1 MQACLVLNTRRL
13 CSHLDC
19 IEGQLRLVG
28 GSTNS
33 EGTVEVCHDGLW
45 GLVTD
50 AGWDTLDAMV
60 VCRQLQLPTQGKL
73 KTQLEIC
80 MHVYKTILSWKC

>member
-1 MQACLVLNTRRL
+1 MINARSLY
-13 CSHLDC
+13 SHLDC
-19 IEGQLRLVG
+19 VEGQLRLVG

-33 EGTVEVCHDGLW
+33 EGTVEICHDGLW

-60 VCRQLQLPTQGKL
+60 VCRQLQLPTQG
-73 KTQLEIC
+73 
-80 MHVYKTILSWKC
+80 

>member
-1 MQACLVLNTRRL
+1 MVSKTKSLS
-13 CSHLDC
+13 SHLDC
-19 IEGQLRLVG
+19 VEGQLRLVG
-28 GSTNS
+28 GNNS
-33 EGTVEVCHDGLW
+33 EDTVEVCHDGLW

-73 KTQLEIC
+73 KA
-80 MHVYKTILSWKC
+80 

>member
-1 MQACLVLNTRRL
+1 MNWFTINWKLLWAKSLYWNIN
-13 CSHLDC
+13 SNIDC
-19 IEGQLRLVG
+19 VEGQLRLVG

-60 VCRQLQLPTQGKL
+60 VCRQLQLPTQGEL
-73 KTQLEIC
+73 KTQYNIF
-80 MHVYKTILSWKC
+80 

>member
-1 MQACLVLNTRRL
+1 MHLCNYEHYNDCSL
-13 CSHLDC
+13 CSYLDC
-19 IEGQLRLVG
+19 VEGQLRLVG
-28 GSTNS
+28 GSTSS

-60 VCRQLQLPTQGKL
+60 VCRQLHLPTQGKM
-73 KTQLEIC
+73 T
-80 MHVYKTILSWKC
+80 T

>member
-1 MQACLVLNTRRL
+1 MQAYLVLNTRSL
-13 CSHLDC
+13 CSNIDC

-50 AGWDTLDAMV
+50 AGWDTLDAIV

-73 KTQLEIC
+73 KTQCKKYRIC
-80 MHVYKTILSWKC
+80 MHK